1 MPVLM
6 NILMQL
12 QVESDDH
19 LVKLS
24 QNPVEL
30 YKLGAAL
37 VAQARAIYPA
47 VAASQRGYVPEGA
60 TAAADSFDRSDEDTT
75 FPSFIPG

>member
-1 MPVLM
+1 M
-6 NILMQL
+6 NIMMQI

-30 YKLGAAL
+30 YKLGAAV

-47 VAASQRGYVPEGA
+47 VAALQRGFAPEGA
-60 TAAADSFDRSDEDTT
+60 AAATDSFDRSDEDTT